1 MAFDRNVPKFSE
13 EQLQDLSIILF
24 DFLEKSGI
32 AEENIP
38 KIVVEIKYKLEE
50 KSDESLEIVEPFI
63 TVSLGGINC
72 AQGEGPG
79 CGIGW
84 RMVLS

>member
-24 DFLEKSGI
+24 DFLKKSGI

-38 KIVVEIKYKLEE
+38 KIVV
-50 KSDESLEIVEPFI
+50 
-63 TVSLGGINC
+63 
-72 AQGEGPG
+72 
-79 CGIGW
+79 
-84 RMVLS
+84 